1 MTPFTKPNLIRALPF
16 VVGLTV
22 SAITAGGFI
31 YGSPFLH
38 AAMKVVMCVIGGVF
52 FAMLTRL
59 LIDESGLGQ

>member
-1 MTPFTKPNLIRALPF
+1 MNPFTKPNLIRALPIA
-16 VVGLTV
+16 VGLTAFV
-22 SAITAGGFI
+22 TIAGSFI
-31 YGSPFLH
+31 YGTPFLH